1 MKRLLFLLVVH
12 MSLMLSCHAAEG
24 SPRDLP
30 EEHSGGVRFA
40 YDVDFSMNFDN
51 REFDRSR
58 LFPSYTIFGARLT
71 PSVGLAFLQDSG
83 ACHRLMLGVDI
94 MKDFGRSPVGS
105 QASAGQGSV
114 SGFHDAAE
122 ADAGQRNLKLFNEII
137 FYYGLDATLGRTDFS
152 LTAGIFPRRFTEGEY
167 SQAFFSDSLVWYDN
181 NIEGLLM
188 KFRRPSSYFE
198 IGCDWMGKAG
208 VDRRERFM
216 IFSSGHGHVSDMLSL
231 GYSAYMYHFAGSE
244 NAPGVVDNILL
255 NPYVLLDFSGLVP
268 LQHLSIS
275 AGWLQSLQNDRKLV
289 DRYVVPGGAEITAC
303 AGKWNVSIEN
313 RLFIGQNMMPYYNSI
328 GTGGQ
333 KYASDLYFG
342 DPFFRMR
349 DASAGSWNVYDRLKV
364 SYEPGLSDFVDLK
377 IAAVFHFSG
386 GFAGW
391 QQMVGVHFNLRNLM
405 MKLKGKR

>member
-1 MKRLLFLLVVH
+1 MKRLLFLFVVH
-12 MSLMLSCHAAEG
+12 MSLMLSCHAAEV

-114 SGFHDAAE
+114 SGFHDEAE
-122 ADAGQRNLKLFNEII
+122 TDAGQRNLKLFNEII

-167 SQAFFSDSLVWYDN
+167 SRAFFSDSLVWYDN

-216 IFSSGHGHVSDMLSL
+216 IFSSGRGRVAGPLSL
-231 GYSAYMYHFAGSE
+231 GYSAYMYHFAGSA
-244 NAPGVVDNILL
+244 NAPGVVDNILV
-255 NPYVLLDFSGLVP
+255 NPWLDLDFTCYVP
-268 LQHLSIS
+268 LQQLHLSV
-275 AGWLQSLQNDRKLV
+275 GWLQSLQNDRELV
-289 DRYVVPGGAEITAC
+289 HEYVAPGGAEITA
-303 AGKWNVSIEN
+303 GIRNWNVGIEN
-313 RLFIGQNMMPYYNSI
+313 RLFCGQDMMPYYNAI
-328 GTGGQ
+328 GTGGE
-333 KYASDLYFG
+333 KYGNMLYFG
-342 DPFFRMR
+342 DPFYRMR
-349 DASAGSWNVYDRLKV
+349 DRDGWHVYDRLEFF
-364 SYEPGLSDFVDLK
+364 YEPRISRFLDLK
-377 IAAVFHFSG
+377 VAAVLHFSG
-386 GFAGW
+386 GYAGW
-391 QQMVGVHFNLRNLM
+391 QQMVTVHFNLQELM
-405 MKLKGKR
+405 EGIKNRK